1 MNIGFFNY
9 TIHKVWF
16 TEHEIWIE
24 TANGKTASLPLR
36 NFKSLF
42 NASAMERNN
51 FEIVSNGYAL
61 YWQNLDEDIS
71 ADGFF
76 NKA

>member
-1 MNIGFFNY
+1 MGFFNY
-9 TIHKVWF
+9 TIKKVWF
-16 TEHEIWIE
+16 TDNEIWIE
-24 TANGKTASLPLR
+24 TANGKAASLPLR

-42 NASAMERNN
+42 NASPIERNN

-76 NKA
+76 DNH

>member
-1 MNIGFFNY
+1 MGFFNY
-9 TIHKVWF
+9 TIKKVWF
-16 TEHEIWIE
+16 TDNEICIE
-24 TANGKTASLPLR
+24 TTDGKTSSLPLQ

-42 NASAMERNN
+42 NASPNERNN
-51 FEIVSNGYAL
+51 FKLVNNGYAL
-61 YWQNLDEDIS
+61 YWQDLDEDIS